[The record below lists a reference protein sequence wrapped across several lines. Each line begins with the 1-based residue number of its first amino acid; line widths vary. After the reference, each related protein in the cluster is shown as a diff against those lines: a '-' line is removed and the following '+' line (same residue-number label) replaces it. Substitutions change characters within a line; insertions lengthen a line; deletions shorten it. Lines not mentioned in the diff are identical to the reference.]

1 MKRIIKSE
9 LLEKFENKFKCKA
22 ENYITCGGRFE
33 VIGNHTDH
41 NHGVCI
47 TGTCNLCIA
56 AAVNKTDDETVH
68 IKSHGYRDIIF
79 NVNKTK
85 LSKTDFGTSKGIV
98 KGVLNYL
105 KEHGYKVGGFSAYID
120 SEVPQGSGL
129 SSSAAYELLIGRII
143 NHLYNEDSIDKLVLA
158 KAGQYSENNYF
169 GKKSGLLDQIG
180 VSYGGLN
187 VIDFA
192 NIDNPNIARIEFPFD
207 DLHFVLINTGGSHA
221 NLSSYYS
228 AIPESMYNVAE
239 HFGKKYLRDVPE
251 KEFAEELLEE
261 KQSGHDHFDFVDR
274 KRAIHFYEEN
284 KRVVTCLKAIKNK
297 DEELFLEQIK
307 GSQHSSQNNLLNTQV
322 DNQYE
327 GSPQEAIDYAQAL
340 LPKGAVRIH
349 GGGFA
354 GTILAFVKTEELDF
368 FMKKMKQRYGKD
380 MVYELTLKD

>member
-1 MKRIIKSE
+1 MKRISKESLIK
-9 LLEKFENKFKCKA
+9 KFEAKFECKP
-22 ENYITCGGRFE
+22 EDYITCGGRFE

-47 TGTCNLCIA
+47 TGTCSLSIG
-56 AAVNKTDDETVH
+56 AAVSKRDDEKVR
-68 IKSHGYRDIIF
+68 IKSTGYKDIVF
-79 NVNKTK
+79 NVNDTQIVKK
-85 LSKTDFGTSKGIV
+85 EIGTSIGIV
-98 KGVLNYL
+98 KGVIEYL
-105 KEHGYKVGGFSAYID
+105 KTHGYKYGGFNAYID

-158 KAGQYSENNYF
+158 KAGQFSENNYF

-187 VIDFA
+187 VIDFG
-192 NIDNPNIARIEFPFD
+192 NIENPTIARLDFPFD

-228 AIPESMYNVAE
+228 AIPESMYRVAE
-239 HFGKKYLRDVPE
+239 HFGKQYLREIPE
-251 KEFAEELLEE
+251 KEFAQILYEE
-261 KQSGHDHFDFVDR
+261 KELGQEHFDFVDR

-284 KRVVTCLKAIKNK
+284 KRVINCLKAIKEKN
-297 DEELFLEQIK
+297 EEKFLKQIK
-307 GSQHSSQNNLLNTQV
+307 ESQHSSQNNLLNTQV

-354 GTILAFVKTEELDF
+354 GTILAFVKTEELDY
-368 FMKKMKQRYGKD
+368 FMKKMKQRYGKE